1 MRTKKDELYNISGTA
16 NAVGVPVK
24 WLRAKALAGK
34 IPCLKISK
42 SQFLFNV
49 DAVKKAL
56 LDLAGESH
64 NDE

>member
-1 MRTKKDELYNISGTA
+1 MRTKKDELHNISGTA
-16 NAVGVPVK
+16 SAVGVPVK

-42 SQFLFNV
+42 SQLLFNV

-56 LDLAGESH
+56 LDLAAEDCC
-64 NDE
+64 DE